1 MNKTLSQKAFMRHM
15 AQVTTDAGFTVEL
28 VKGNE
33 IHVLHE
39 GQTNRLNLA
48 AAYSAYLN
56 APNRIDDIA
65 GVHLSVLGEAAKVSA
80 PAQPDGSEMLL
91 PLLQQKSWLDDAK
104 KKVKSVPVNRP
115 FVTGLVVTYVI
126 DTPAFRTYL
135 NEDALEKILSDG
147 EIMLD
152 DVHQSALQNLR
163 TLMTNEMEIE
173 SHNSFH
179 EMIIT
184 CETREGYASSLVL
197 LSDVMAEWDKKL
209 PGNML
214 IGIPNRDF
222 IVAFSDQHP
231 SGIEGI
237 EEQTHLDAR
246 TRDRPL
252 SGRLLVWKDGQ
263 VREHKPLN

>member
-1 MNKTLSQKAFMRHM
+1 MKRPLSQKAFMRYI
-15 AQVTTDAGFTVEL
+15 AQATTDAGFTVEL
-28 VKGNE
+28 VKGSQL
-33 IHVLHE
+33 HVLHE
-39 GQTNRLNLA
+39 GQENRLNLA

-56 APNRIDDIA
+56 APDRIDDIVE
-65 GVHLSVLGEAAKVSA
+65 VHLSVLGKAAEVSA
-80 PAQPDGSEMLL
+80 PAKPDGSELLL

-104 KKVKSVPVNRP
+104 KKVKSAPVNRP
-115 FVTGLVVTYVI
+115 FMTGLVVTYVI
-126 DTPAFRTYL
+126 DAPAFRTYL
-135 NEDALEKILSDG
+135 NEDALEKILSDD
-147 EIMLD
+147 EITPD
-152 DVHQSALQNLR
+152 DVHQSALHNLR
-163 TLMTNEMEIE
+163 MLMADEMEIE
-173 SHNSFH
+173 SHNSAH
-179 EMIIT
+179 EMLIT

-197 LSDVMAEWDKKL
+197 LSEVMEEWANKI
-209 PGNML
+209 PGNMV

-237 EEQTHLDAR
+237 EQQTHLDAR